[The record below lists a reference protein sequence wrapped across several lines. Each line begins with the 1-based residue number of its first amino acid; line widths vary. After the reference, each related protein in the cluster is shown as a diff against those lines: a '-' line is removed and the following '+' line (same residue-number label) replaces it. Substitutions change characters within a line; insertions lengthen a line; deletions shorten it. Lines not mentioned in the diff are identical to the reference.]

1 MSFNKACD
9 IVIARKSGDS
19 KFFEDA
25 EEVQVAV
32 RNMTHRLMNVATGL
46 DIWIKENNDKSFEQS
61 KIDEMF

>member
-1 MSFNKACD
+1 M
-9 IVIARKSGDS
+9 IIA
-19 KFFEDA
+19 EDA